1 MDDARDYVK
10 RYLPLLKLNWL
21 PIALGLSGLIF
32 FIYGLI
38 ALLSLS
44 SNKREIVLEQAGFP
58 KETTK
63 ENLQSITVD
72 IEGAVVKPGI
82 YTLKQGARAQEAL
95 VLALGLSENADRN
108 WVEKNLNL
116 ASKLSDGA
124 KIYIP
129 RAGELQNSATSYVQG
144 VASDGNIASVGSL
157 INVNTATSSELDT
170 LPGVGPATAQKIIS
184 NRPYATVDELLSKKS
199 VNSKV
204 FSQIKEKVSVN

>member
-1 MDDARDYVK
+1 MDDARDFVK
-10 RYLPLLKLNWL
+10 RHLPFLKLNWL
-21 PIALGLSGLIF
+21 PIALGLLGLIF

-38 ALLSLS
+38 ALLGLS
-44 SNKREIVLEQAGFP
+44 SNKHEIVLEQAGFS

-63 ENLQSITVD
+63 ESLQSITVD

-82 YTLKQGARAQEAL
+82 YTLKQGARVQEAL

-124 KIYIP
+124 KVYIP
-129 RAGELQNSATSYVQG
+129 RAGELQKSATNYVQG
-144 VASDGNIASVGSL
+144 VASDSNIASVNTL
-157 INVNTATSSELDT
+157 INVNTATSVELDT
-170 LPGVGPATAQKIIS
+170 LPGVGPTTAQKIIS